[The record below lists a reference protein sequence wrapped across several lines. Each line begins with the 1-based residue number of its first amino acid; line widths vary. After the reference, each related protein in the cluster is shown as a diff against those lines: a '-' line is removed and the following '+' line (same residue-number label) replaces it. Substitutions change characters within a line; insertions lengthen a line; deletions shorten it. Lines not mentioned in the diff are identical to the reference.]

1 MSEDLKRVI
10 DSLMPRVSRTFI
22 LTGLLYLVA
31 AMAVGVV
38 RTLGPAAAPLTAF
51 PYPVYVH
58 LLAVGWLT
66 QLIFGVAYWMFPGR
80 VREPSVAE
88 RATLWSVYAALN
100 TGVLLRVIAEP
111 MLGRPGP
118 WSALLAVSAVAQL
131 LAVLLFTAH
140 LWPRVAAR

>member
-1 MSEDLKRVI
+1 
-10 DSLMPRVSRTFI
+10 MPLVSRAFV

-31 AMAVGVV
+31 AMALGVS
-38 RTLGPAAAPLTAF
+38 LGSGGLGVAQVSI

-80 VREPSVAE
+80 PRKPSAVE
-88 RATLWSVYAALN
+88 RVTVWSVYLSLN
-100 TGVLLRVIAEP
+100 AGLLLRSVAEP
-111 MLGRPGP
+111 MLGRAGP
-118 WSALLAVSAVAQL
+118 WPVLLAIAALAQL
-131 LAVLLFTAH
+131 LAVLLFVAH